1 MNLVGYRN
9 ISIVDALHR
18 TIRQAH
24 DQVHSEG
31 DRYGN
36 QIEGGAART
45 QGGNGG
51 WRQRR
56 RIQWLIVGRGW
67 SSTMPQQ
74 GCHRVTV
81 RWISIEIVHIF
92 VYPLYLLLQ
101 IQMFEYKFKF
111 EWVNSSQSN
120 NNEVF
125 TSPPTSPKGPPRTDF
140 TKVVRL
146 PVVASFRHGHPPLPP
161 RRGANICIN
170 RNKLDQ

>member
-56 RIQWLIVGRGW
+56 RIQWLSVGRGVEQHYA
-67 SSTMPQQ
+67 TT
-74 GCHRVTV
+74 GV
-81 RWISIEIVHIF
+81 
-92 VYPLYLLLQ
+92 
-101 IQMFEYKFKF
+101 
-111 EWVNSSQSN
+111 
-120 NNEVF
+120 
-125 TSPPTSPKGPPRTDF
+125 PPRHRTMD
-140 TKVVRL
+140 
-146 PVVASFRHGHPPLPP
+146 
-161 RRGANICIN
+161 
-170 RNKLDQ
+170 